1 MRSPLLPALLLL
13 VSGPSL
19 GATGSV
25 VFSGGGYCIEV
36 VVGLDQRPEVAHL
49 LFAPPG
55 GTRWIHLPKEHLVV
69 EVFDPRRQILRIRY
83 RNPAPEAQPPAF
95 VLEVQKGVGLLR
107 IGRKRVR
114 GTFDWTQ

>member
-1 MRSPLLPALLLL
+1 MHRPLLAALLLL
-13 VSGPSL
+13 VPGPSL

-36 VVGLDQRPEVAHL
+36 VIGFDQRPEVANL
-49 LFAPPG
+49 LFAAPG
-55 GTRWIHLPKEHLVV
+55 GTQWIHLPKEHLVL
-69 EVFDPRRQILRIRY
+69 EVFDPRRQVLRIRY
-83 RNPAPEAQPPAF
+83 RNPAPGAQPSAF